1 MYHSDKAGSVCLD
14 LSLMHA
20 AFISF
25 SFVMLLL
32 LGFSIANRG
41 AKYCFKNKVDSH
53 FKQIV
58 GKV

>member
-1 MYHSDKAGSVCLD
+1 
-14 LSLMHA
+14 
-20 AFISF
+20 
-25 SFVMLLL
+25 MLLL